1 MIWLRR
7 AERLLPLGQAKA
19 ANATTPSRN
28 FLAIAGVCTGSLF
41 MLFLHDLVAA
51 G

>member
-1 MIWLRR
+1 MVVLAGW
-7 AERLLPLGQAKA
+7 
-19 ANATTPSRN
+19 ATATAGHDSATNVATPSRN

-41 MLFLHDLVAA
+41 MLLLHDLVAA